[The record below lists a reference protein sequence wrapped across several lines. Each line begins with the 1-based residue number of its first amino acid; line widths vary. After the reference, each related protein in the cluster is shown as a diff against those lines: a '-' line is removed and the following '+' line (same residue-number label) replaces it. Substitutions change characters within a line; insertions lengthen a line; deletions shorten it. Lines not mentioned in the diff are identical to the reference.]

1 MSKFFSKR
9 RFHLSSPAN
18 LMPSFASGSNYNN
31 NSSKNANSSSS
42 PCSSSSSPIENG
54 GFASPQ
60 SQKRLTRQ
68 RKLRH
73 VTVDHFCMPEEEEE
87 DGGGGGDRSKSLPG
101 SPNSDSESRS
111 PQRLP
116 QQHWSLS
123 AVPQPLPLPNNDEFR
138 FPAEAYSRGE
148 ERSHRNGMNAE
159 AGGTLISSK
168 PSTYHRRRGY
178 PQDINGE
185 KVGYGIRLDVPP
197 RSAPATTFT
206 SPALSPKRF
215 STLDIFDSA
224 FGVRQELHLSPPS
237 RPSPVHSPPSQSP
250 YLKVHLL
257 NHKSPPERTDSNNNK
272 VHPLPLPPGV
282 SRPAVS
288 SRRSLDKSEGQSTK
302 GQWQKGKLLGRG
314 TYGSVYEA
322 TNRETGSLCALKEVD
337 VIPDDT
343 KSLESIRQLEQEIK
357 VLRNLE
363 HPNIVQY
370 LGSEVVSFFSAS
382 FILNPSN
389 IVEDIFTT
397 EIPSSMQV
405 EDKFCIYLE
414 HVHPGSI
421 SKYVRERCG
430 AVTESVVRN
439 FTRHIL
445 SGLAYLHSK
454 KTVHR
459 DIKGAN
465 LLVDSSG
472 VVKLADF
479 GLAKHLSP
487 YVVDLSLKGTPHWMA
502 PEVLQAAMRK
512 DTDPEHTYTM
522 DIWSL
527 GCTVI
532 EMVTGKPPWSEFSA
546 VQAMFNVL
554 NRSPPIPETLSS
566 EGKDFLSRCL
576 QRNPEKRSSAASL
589 LEHPFVRNSF
599 DHNLSLCKQEVC
611 QRSNE
616 ILYTP
621 RDSPAQHKDIPGS
634 WVRHGRLQFHRETP
648 KHQHAETTTDHL
660 PATRHSPRSI
670 LEVVPSGSSP
680 EPKFSSTHWGIS
692 QTPKRLPAE
701 NGRTYSLPSTPNR
714 ETYLL

>member
-1 MSKFFSKR
+1 MSKYFSKR

-18 LMPSFASGSNYNN
+18 LMPSFTSSSNYNN
-31 NSSKNANSSSS
+31 NSSKKASS
-42 PCSSSSSPIENG
+42 PCSSSSSPCGSSMNG
-54 GFASPQ
+54 GFS
-60 SQKRLTRQ
+60 SRKRLTRQ

-73 VTVDHFCMPEEEEE
+73 VTVDNFCMP
-87 DGGGGGDRSKSLPG
+87 DDGDRSKSLPG
-101 SPNSDSESRS
+101 SPNSEY
-111 PQRLP
+111 RLP
-116 QQHWSLS
+116 QHWSLS
-123 AVPQPLPLPNNDEFR
+123 AVPQPLPLPNDEFR
-138 FPAEAYSRGE
+138 FPAEACSRADGRC
-148 ERSHRNGMNAE
+148 RSQRCGMNTKACG
-159 AGGTLISSK
+159 ALISSK

-178 PQDINGE
+178 PRDINGE
-185 KVGYGIRLDVPP
+185 KVGCGIRLDVPP

-215 STLDIFDSA
+215 STVDIFDSA
-224 FGVRQELHLSPPS
+224 FAVPQELRLSPPS
-237 RPSPVHSPPSQSP
+237 RRSPVHSPTSQSP
-250 YLKVHLL
+250 YPKPHLL
-257 NHKSPPERTDSNNNK
+257 NNKSPPERTESNNTN

-282 SRPAVS
+282 SRPVS
-288 SRRSLDKSEGQSTK
+288 SRPSFDKSDGQSTK

-322 TNRETGSLCALKEVD
+322 TNRETGRLCALKEVD

-343 KSLESIRQLEQEIK
+343 KSSECIRQLEQEIK

-370 LGSEVVSFFSAS
+370 LGSEV
-382 FILNPSN
+382 
-389 IVEDIFTT
+389 
-397 EIPSSMQV
+397 V

-487 YVVDLSLKGTPHWMA
+487 HVIDLSLKGTPHWMA

-512 DTDPEHTYTM
+512 DANPEHTYTM

-554 NRSPPIPETLSS
+554 HRSPPIPETLSS
-566 EGKDFLSRCL
+566 EGKDFLHRCL
-576 QRNPEKRSSAASL
+576 QRNPEKRSSAALL

-599 DHNLSLCKQEVC
+599 EHNLSLCKQEVSGM
-611 QRSNE
+611 RLNE
-616 ILYTP
+616 ISSNP
-621 RDSPAQHKDIPGS
+621 RDSYVHHKDIPGT

-648 KHQHAETTTDHL
+648 KHQHPETTRDHS
-660 PATRHSPRSI
+660 PATRHSPRST
-670 LEVVPSGSSP
+670 LEVLPSVTSP
-680 EPKFSSTHWGIS
+680 EPKFSPTHWGIS
-692 QTPKRLPAE
+692 QTPNHLPAKS
-701 NGRTYSLPSTPNR
+701 GRTYSLPTTPNR

>member
-1 MSKFFSKR
+1 MSKFFRKR

-18 LMPSFASGSNYNN
+18 LMPSFTSSSNYNN

-42 PCSSSSSPIENG
+42 PCSSSSSPCSSSING
-54 GFASPQ
+54 GFSSPQ

-68 RKLRH
+68 RKFRH
-73 VTVDHFCMPEEEEE
+73 LTVENFFMPEE
-87 DGGGGGDRSKSLPG
+87 DDGDRSKSLPD
-101 SPNSDSESRS
+101 SPNSPSR
-111 PQRLP
+111 PLHRLP
-116 QQHWSLS
+116 QHWSLS
-123 AVPQPLPLPNNDEFR
+123 AVPQPLPLPNDEFR
-138 FPAEAYSRGE
+138 FPAEAYSRGDE
-148 ERSHRNGMNAE
+148 RCRSHRYGMNTKACG
-159 AGGTLISSK
+159 ALISTK

-185 KVGYGIRLDVPP
+185 KVGCGIRLDVPP

-206 SPALSPKRF
+206 SPELSPKRF
-215 STLDIFDSA
+215 STVDIFDSE
-224 FGVRQELHLSPPS
+224 FGVRQELRLSPPS
-237 RPSPVHSPPSQSP
+237 RKVHSPPLQSP
-250 YLKVHLL
+250 YLKVHLR
-257 NHKSPPERTDSNNNK
+257 NNKSPPERTESNNTN

-282 SRPAVS
+282 SRPVS
-288 SRRSLDKSEGQSTK
+288 SRRSFDKTDGQSTK

-337 VIPDDT
+337 VIPDDS
-343 KSLESIRQLEQEIK
+343 KSSECMRQLEQEIK

-370 LGSEVVSFFSAS
+370 LGSE
-382 FILNPSN
+382 
-389 IVEDIFTT
+389 
-397 EIPSSMQV
+397 MV

-421 SKYVRERCG
+421 SKYVQERCG

-465 LLVDSSG
+465 LLVDSCG

-487 YVVDLSLKGTPHWMA
+487 HVIDLSLKGTPHWMA

-554 NRSPPIPETLSS
+554 HRSPPIPETLSS

-576 QRNPEKRSSAASL
+576 QRNPENRSSAALL
-589 LEHPFVRNSF
+589 LEHPFVHNSF
-599 DHNLSLCKQEVC
+599 DHNHSLCKQEISGL
-611 QRSNE
+611 RLNE
-616 ILYTP
+616 ISYNP
-621 RDSPAQHKDIPGS
+621 RDPPARHKDISGT
-634 WVRHGRLQFHRETP
+634 WVRHERLQFHRETP
-648 KHQHAETTTDHL
+648 KHPHPETVTDHSL
-660 PATRHSPRSI
+660 ATRHSPRST
-670 LEVVPSGSSP
+670 LEVLPSVSSP
-680 EPKFSSTHWGIS
+680 ELKLSPRHWGIS
-692 QTPKRLPAE
+692 QIPNHLPAG
-701 NGRTYSLPSTPNR
+701 GRTYSLPTTPNR

>member
-1 MSKFFSKR
+1 MSKFFGKR
-9 RFHLSSPAN
+9 RFHRSSPAN
-18 LMPSFASGSNYNN
+18 LMPSFTSSSDYNN

-42 PCSSSSSPIENG
+42 PCSSSSSPCGSSMNG
-54 GFASPQ
+54 GFSSPQ
-60 SQKRLTRQ
+60 SQKKLTKQ
-68 RKLRH
+68 HNLRH
-73 VTVDHFCMPEEEEE
+73 VTVENFCMPEE
-87 DGGGGGDRSKSLPG
+87 DDGDRSKSLPG
-101 SPNSDSESRS
+101 SPNSESRS
-111 PQRLP
+111 PHRLP
-116 QQHWSLS
+116 QHWSLS
-123 AVPQPLPLPNNDEFR
+123 AVPQPLPLPNDEFR
-138 FPAEAYSRGE
+138 FPAEAYSRGDRRC
-148 ERSHRNGMNAE
+148 RSHRCGMNTKTCGA
-159 AGGTLISSK
+159 LISSK

-185 KVGYGIRLDVPP
+185 KVGRGIRLDVPP

-215 STLDIFDSA
+215 STLDIFDYA
-224 FGVRQELHLSPPS
+224 FAVPQELRLSPPS
-237 RPSPVHSPPSQSP
+237 RRSPVHSPPSQSP
-250 YLKVHLL
+250 YLKLHLL
-257 NHKSPPERTDSNNNK
+257 NNKSPPERTESNSTN

-282 SRPAVS
+282 SRPVS
-288 SRRSLDKSEGQSTK
+288 SRRSFDKSDGQSTK

-343 KSLESIRQLEQEIK
+343 KSSECIRQLEQEIK
-357 VLRNLE
+357 ILRNLE

-370 LGSEVVSFFSAS
+370 LGSEV
-382 FILNPSN
+382 
-389 IVEDIFTT
+389 
-397 EIPSSMQV
+397 V

-421 SKYVRERCG
+421 SKYVRERGG

-487 YVVDLSLKGTPHWMA
+487 HVIDLSLKGTPHWMA

-512 DTDPEHTYTM
+512 DANPEHTYTM

-554 NRSPPIPETLSS
+554 HRSPPLPETLSS
-566 EGKDFLSRCL
+566 EGKDFLNRCL
-576 QRNPEKRSSAASL
+576 QRNPEKRSSAALL

-599 DHNLSLCKQEVC
+599 DHNLSLCKQQVSGL
-611 QRSNE
+611 RLNE
-616 ILYTP
+616 ISYNP
-621 RDSPAQHKDIPGS
+621 RDSPVHHKDIPGTS
-634 WVRHGRLQFHRETP
+634 VRHGRLQFHRETP
-648 KHQHAETTTDHL
+648 KHQQHGETTTEHL
-660 PATRHSPRSI
+660 AGRRQSPRST
-670 LEVVPSGSSP
+670 LEVIPSEFNLSP
-680 EPKFSSTHWGIS
+680 SHWGGIS
-692 QTPKRLPAE
+692 QTPNRFPAE
-701 NGRTYSLPSTPNR
+701 SGRTYSLPTTPNR
-714 ETYLL
+714 ETYVL